1 MEFVALTPRQFS
13 DVACIS
19 LLSWTESGLSAASVP
34 IYVVI
39 PSSRRDSCT
48 TLYFRL
54 GFWYSRFVRWFKLLC
69 ILIRVCSLSPLLRH
83 RNSQVPLA
91 VRSLHTT
98 DEFSAM
104 NIRLLNIFFKV
115 GEGTG
120 VKGRKSRRTG
130 FER

>member
-19 LLSWTESGLSAASVP
+19 LLSWTESGLSAASLP
-34 IYVVI
+34 TYVVI

-54 GFWYSRFVRWFKLLC
+54 GFWYSRFIRSFKLLC
-69 ILIRVCSLSPLLRH
+69 ILEFVAFLHFLRH

-104 NIRLLNIFFKV
+104 NIRLLNIFF
-115 GEGTG
+115 
-120 VKGRKSRRTG
+120 
-130 FER
+130 